1 MLIIHKQT
9 DLLQPYQKN
18 PRNISDKAIDSVAHS
33 IKEFGWKQPLV
44 IDKNNKV
51 IVGHTRLL
59 AAKKL
64 NINEVPVIVADDLTE
79 EKIKAYRILDNR
91 LNEMSEWDEDLLNF
105 ELESLKDSDENI
117 KELLKLLEDDQEEI
131 LPSNFLEEMSK
142 NPQKEEKIKL
152 DMEMYQSVS
161 FVMLP
166 EEKTMVIQ
174 VLRDVMNANGL
185 KTTTQALL
193 KLIKEI

>member
-1 MLIIHKQT
+1 MLIINKKT

-44 IDKNNKV
+44 IDKNNIV

-64 NINEVPVIVADDLTE
+64 NIDEVPVIVADDLTE

-117 KELLKLLEDDQEEI
+117 KELLKLLEDEQEEI
-131 LPSNFLEEMSK
+131 LPSNFLDEMSE
-142 NPQKEEKIKL
+142 NPQKDEKIKL
-152 DMEMYQSVS
+152 DMELYQSVS
-161 FVMLP
+161 FVM
-166 EEKTMVIQ
+166 E
-174 VLRDVMNANGL
+174 VLRDIMKSNGL